1 MKVLFDTNVIL
12 DLLLE
17 RVPFYEASS
26 TAIGLAEQGIIN
38 GWLCGTSVTT
48 IHYLIS
54 KNLPEKDAKRH
65 FCSLLNMFHI
75 ASITSAVL
83 NDAIDT
89 NFSDY
94 EDAVIYQST
103 MHANLEAII
112 TRNVKDFKNSVLPVY
127 TPSEFLTII
136 ESSN

>member
-17 RVPFYEASS
+17 RFPFYDASS
-26 TAIGLAEQGIIN
+26 TAIGLAEQSIIY

-54 KNLPEKDAKRH
+54 KNLPKKDADRH
-65 FCSLLNMFHI
+65 IRSLLNMFHI
-75 ASITSAVL
+75 ASIASAVL

-94 EDAVIYQST
+94 VDAVIHQSA

-112 TRNVKDFKNSVLPVY
+112 TRNVRDFKNSVLPVY

-136 ESSN
+136 ESSD